1 VDAPGASRTTLTFRR
16 ADEAATDRVGPS
28 KEFDVTLTDTPGTH
42 AAVTAKGGTWIDD
55 WRPEDEAFWENGGQK
70 IARRNLVWSIFAEHL
85 GFSVW
90 LLWSVSAAMLMKAGF
105 TYTPQQLFFLVA
117 VPNLVGSLIRIPYT
131 FAVPKFGGRNWTV
144 ISALLL
150 LIPTLLFAHFVQH
163 PETPY
168 WVFIMIAAT
177 AGFGG
182 GNFASS
188 MANINFYYPAKKKG
202 AALGLNAAGGNLGVA
217 LIQFFLPIIV
227 GGAGAFGLVKASQAG
242 IFLQRAGYL
251 YAALAIVA
259 AVASFFF
266 MNNLR
271 SAKSS
276 PREQLAVL
284 KHKHTWVMSFLYIGT
299 FGSFIGYSAAMP
311 LLIKINFFRAPT
323 PVDSIGINFAYY
335 AFLGA
340 LVGSLAR
347 PLGGWLADKYGGAK
361 VTFWTF
367 VAMIAG
373 TLAVLYTL
381 TLLEPVPSAPP
392 EKLAE
397 WAKDPS
403 AFPGFKPEMVAAV
416 NHNSDIFPWF
426 LLAFLF
432 VFAATGIGNGSTYRM
447 IPLIQQDRAKKATTA
462 GTPER
467 DAEML
472 KATKESSAVIG
483 IAGAIGA
490 LGGFLIPITF
500 GSPWVEDPVEACRA
514 AFVIFTVFYGVCLA
528 TTWWFY
534 TRKSFAMAKAPSL
547 AHADI

>member
-1 VDAPGASRTTLTFRR
+1 
-16 ADEAATDRVGPS
+16 
-28 KEFDVTLTDTPGTH
+28 VTITDTTGGAP

-55 WRPEDEAFWENGGQK
+55 WRPEDDEFWENGGKK
-70 IARRNLVWSIFAEHL
+70 IARRNLIWSIFAEHL

-90 LLWSVSAAMLMKAGF
+90 LLWSVSAAMLAKVGF
-105 TYTPQQLFFLVA
+105 DFTPQQLFFLVA
-117 VPNLVGSLIRIPYT
+117 VPNLVGALIRVPYT

-144 ISALLL
+144 ISAMLL
-150 LIPTLLFAHFVQH
+150 LIPTILFAIVVQN
-163 PETPY
+163 PDTPY
-168 WVFIMIAAT
+168 WAFVLIAAT

-188 MANINFYYPAKKKG
+188 MANINFYYPAKAKG

-227 GGAGAFGLVKASQAG
+227 GGAGAFGLVKASQSG
-242 IFLQRAGYL
+242 IMLEKAAYL
-251 YAALAIVA
+251 YASLAVVA
-259 AVASFFF
+259 AVSAFFF
-266 MNNLR
+266 MNNLTQ
-271 SAKSS
+271 AKSK

-284 KHKHTWVMSFLYIGT
+284 KYKHTWVMSFLYIGT

-311 LLIKINFFRAPT
+311 LLIKINFFRSPIPT
-323 PVDSIGINFAYY
+323 ESIGINFAYY

-340 LVGSLAR
+340 LVGSIAR
-347 PLGGWLADKYGGAK
+347 PFGGWLADKYGGAR

-367 VAMIAG
+367 VAMIVG

-381 TLLEPVPSAPP
+381 TLLEPVPTAPP
-392 EKLAE
+392 EKLAA
-397 WAKDPS
+397 WAADPAS
-403 AFPGFKPEMVAAV
+403 FPGFSPEIVSAV
-416 NHNSDIFPWF
+416 NHNSDIFPFF
-426 LLAFLF
+426 LAAFLF

-447 IPLIQQDRAKKATTA
+447 IPLIQQDRAKKETTA

-467 DAEML
+467 AAALL

-500 GSPWVEDPVEACRA
+500 GSPWVDDPVEACKT

-528 TTWWFY
+528 TTWFFY
-534 TRKSFAMAKAPSL
+534 TRKVFLVSRAPSL